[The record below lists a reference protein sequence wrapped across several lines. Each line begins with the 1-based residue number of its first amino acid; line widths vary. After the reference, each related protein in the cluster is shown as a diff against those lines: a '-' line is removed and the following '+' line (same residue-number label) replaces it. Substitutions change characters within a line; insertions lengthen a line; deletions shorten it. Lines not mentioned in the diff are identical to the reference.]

1 MTVMVARERLED
13 LSTWMRDEA
22 VEWRVSERVAWAF
35 AVVPIVVALFVAVS
49 ALYRPLYGVFVNED
63 GLGEWATFLAVIALV
78 PMGLAI
84 ARRLWRLNERSW
96 ALLFVVAAIGAF
108 FIAGEEISWGQRV
121 FGFATPGD
129 LAEVNR
135 QGETNVHNIGSVL
148 SFLNLAM
155 FIVAVV
161 AGMMPFIWRWGAH
174 ARQRD
179 ISTMIV
185 VPPLFLASSFLLAA
199 AYRLVRYALLPD
211 AHYVISRYAEFIEL
225 LMFGA
230 LLAFAVLL
238 YRRLPKAEADA

>member
-13 LSTWMRDEA
+13 LSTWMHDEA

-35 AVVPIVVALFVAVS
+35 AIVPIVAAMSVAVS

-63 GLGEWATFLAVIALV
+63 GLGEWATFAAVLGLV
-78 PMGLAI
+78 PMGLLI
-84 ARRLWRLNERSW
+84 ARRLWRLHERSW
-96 ALLFVVAAIGAF
+96 ALLFVVAAAGAF

-121 FGFATPGD
+121 FGFVTPET

-135 QGETNVHNIGSVL
+135 QGETTIHNIGSVL

-161 AGMMPFIWRWGAH
+161 AGVMPFIWRWGS
-174 ARQRD
+174 RGRPRD
-179 ISTMIV
+179 VSTMII
-185 VPPLFLASSFLLAA
+185 VPPLFLATSFLIAA

-230 LLAFAVLL
+230 LLSFAILI
-238 YRRLPKAEADA
+238 YRRLPATPQP